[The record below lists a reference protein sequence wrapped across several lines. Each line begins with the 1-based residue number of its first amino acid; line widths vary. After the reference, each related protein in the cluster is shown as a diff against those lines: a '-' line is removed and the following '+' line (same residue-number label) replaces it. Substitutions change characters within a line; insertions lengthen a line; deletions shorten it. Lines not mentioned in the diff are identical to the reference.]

1 MAYGKKIERPISD
14 ESYDRYWWRCVLFAK
29 SYTCDQSQA
38 ESMAAEALSIFWQ
51 RKASGEEIDMPLPF
65 LFSVIRNKALHF
77 LRHESIKLRAHE
89 EISDDAARELQF
101 RIDTLEA
108 CDPHSLY
115 ADDVQM
121 ILRRTL
127 DSLGE
132 KTDKVFIL
140 SRFEGM
146 SNKDISSELG
156 ITEKAVEYHITKA
169 LKALRIALKDYLPLI
184 SIFLGLPPEFFNLKV
199 LLQPFEEQLYLPPVV
214 VQFGHLQRVYIQG
227 VCEED
232 ESPAGLRIQVQYPS
246 DLLGIFAH
254 RQLAVHISD
263 GIGHDT
269 CRQPALPSHGLEV
282 VVLLA
287 PDHEVCSH
295 AVNGE

>member
-1 MAYGKKIERPISD
+1 MVMDQAGKKEVHISG
-14 ESYDRYWWRCVLFAK
+14 ETYDRYWWRCVLFAK

-51 RKASGEEIDMPLPF
+51 RRASGETIEMPLPF

-77 LRHESIKLRAHE
+77 LRHESVKLRAHG

-115 ADDVQM
+115 EDDVRK

-132 KTDKVFIL
+132 KTDRVFIL

-146 SNKDISSELG
+146 SNKDISRELG

-169 LKALRIALKDYLPLI
+169 LKALRTTLKDYLPLI
-184 SIFLGLPPEFFNLKV
+184 AIFLGL
-199 LLQPFEEQLYLPPVV
+199 
-214 VQFGHLQRVYIQG
+214 
-227 VCEED
+227 
-232 ESPAGLRIQVQYPS
+232 
-246 DLLGIFAH
+246 
-254 RQLAVHISD
+254 
-263 GIGHDT
+263 
-269 CRQPALPSHGLEV
+269 
-282 VVLLA
+282 
-287 PDHEVCSH
+287 
-295 AVNGE
+295 

>member
-77 LRHESIKLRAHE
+77 LRRESIKLRAHE

-140 SRFEGM
+140 SRM
-146 SNKDISSELG
+146 
-156 ITEKAVEYHITKA
+156 
-169 LKALRIALKDYLPLI
+169 
-184 SIFLGLPPEFFNLKV
+184 
-199 LLQPFEEQLYLPPVV
+199 
-214 VQFGHLQRVYIQG
+214 
-227 VCEED
+227 
-232 ESPAGLRIQVQYPS
+232 
-246 DLLGIFAH
+246 
-254 RQLAVHISD
+254 
-263 GIGHDT
+263 
-269 CRQPALPSHGLEV
+269 
-282 VVLLA
+282 
-287 PDHEVCSH
+287 
-295 AVNGE
+295 

>member
-227 VCEED
+227 V
-232 ESPAGLRIQVQYPS
+232 
-246 DLLGIFAH
+246 
-254 RQLAVHISD
+254 
-263 GIGHDT
+263 
-269 CRQPALPSHGLEV
+269 
-282 VVLLA
+282 
-287 PDHEVCSH
+287 
-295 AVNGE
+295 

>member
-51 RKASGEEIDMPLPF
+51 RKASGEEIDMLLPF

-199 LLQPFEEQLYLPPVV
+199 LLQTFEEQLYLPPVV

-269 CRQPALPSHGLEV
+269 CRP
-282 VVLLA
+282 
-287 PDHEVCSH
+287 H

>member
-115 ADDVQM
+115 SDDVQM

-184 SIFLGLPPEFFNLKV
+184 SIFLGL
-199 LLQPFEEQLYLPPVV
+199 
-214 VQFGHLQRVYIQG
+214 
-227 VCEED
+227 
-232 ESPAGLRIQVQYPS
+232 
-246 DLLGIFAH
+246 
-254 RQLAVHISD
+254 
-263 GIGHDT
+263 
-269 CRQPALPSHGLEV
+269 
-282 VVLLA
+282 
-287 PDHEVCSH
+287 
-295 AVNGE
+295 

>member
-1 MAYGKKIERPISD
+1 
-14 ESYDRYWWRCVLFAK
+14 
-29 SYTCDQSQA
+29 
-38 ESMAAEALSIFWQ
+38 
-51 RKASGEEIDMPLPF
+51 MPLPF

-156 ITEKAVEYHITKA
+156 ISSGQSPSCSRR
-169 LKALRIALKDYLPLI
+169 LQQCRFGFLRHSRSAPR
-184 SIFLGLPPEFFNLKV
+184 IF
-199 LLQPFEEQLYLPPVV
+199 
-214 VQFGHLQRVYIQG
+214 
-227 VCEED
+227 
-232 ESPAGLRIQVQYPS
+232 
-246 DLLGIFAH
+246 
-254 RQLAVHISD
+254 
-263 GIGHDT
+263 
-269 CRQPALPSHGLEV
+269 
-282 VVLLA
+282 
-287 PDHEVCSH
+287 
-295 AVNGE
+295 